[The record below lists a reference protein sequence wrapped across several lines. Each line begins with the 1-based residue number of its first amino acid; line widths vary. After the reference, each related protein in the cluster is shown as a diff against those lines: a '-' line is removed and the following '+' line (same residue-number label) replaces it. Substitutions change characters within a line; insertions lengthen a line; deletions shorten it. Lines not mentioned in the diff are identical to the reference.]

1 MTELMTP
8 MTRPRAVSSRLP
20 ERVDLAHLG
29 EGRAVVNHITRAAH
43 SEALMVRGT
52 GYDADRLDQPRAR
65 AARSFRTVGE
75 RLKKAPLTSRCVQ
88 LCTAVCS
95 WRNVAN
101 GPFFSLS
108 YRRLSLIQGFPI

>member
-1 MTELMTP
+1 VNDTNDP
-8 MTRPRAVSSRLP
+8 PRAVSSRLP

-43 SEALMVRGT
+43 SEALMVRGA

-95 WRNVAN
+95 CVQLCTAVY
-101 GPFFSLS
+101 SCVQLA
-108 YRRLSLIQGFPI
+108 